1 MKLRVLFA
9 LLFLTFTAAVT
20 TIPCDAD
27 AARMGGGR
35 SFGSQP
41 AMRAPATRPQNPGY
55 APGAMTAP
63 QQRQSIP
70 QAAPQGRPGFFGG
83 FGGGMLG
90 GFLTGS
96 LLGSLFGSHSAGM
109 GAGAPGMMGSGGGIG
124 LLDILLIGAAVWL
137 LFRFLKRRHE
147 AQGSESQDN
156 AAYGTSYGGS
166 QRTPFDNGGMQRSD
180 AQPSGWDAL
189 REQSGGT
196 AGAFTSDNPDIP
208 AGFDVDGFLKGA
220 KMAYT
225 RMQSSWDRR
234 DIDDIAQFATAPV
247 IEELRRQKEEDPNPS
262 QTQILLI
269 NAQLTKFEEFGDQDR
284 ATVYFDVLMRENP
297 NQEQPEHACEYWT
310 FVREHD
316 TGSWKL
322 DGLQQAV

>member
-1 MKLRVLFA
+1 
-9 LLFLTFTAAVT
+9 
-20 TIPCDAD
+20 
-27 AARMGGGR
+27 
-35 SFGSQP
+35 
-41 AMRAPATRPQNPGY
+41 
-55 APGAMTAP
+55 
-63 QQRQSIP
+63 
-70 QAAPQGRPGFFGG
+70 
-83 FGGGMLG
+83 
-90 GFLTGS
+90 
-96 LLGSLFGSHSAGM
+96 
-109 GAGAPGMMGSGGGIG
+109 
-124 LLDILLIGAAVWL
+124 
-137 LFRFLKRRHE
+137 
-147 AQGSESQDN
+147 
-156 AAYGTSYGGS
+156 
-166 QRTPFDNGGMQRSD
+166 MQRSD

-234 DIDDIAQFATAPV
+234 DVDDIAQFATAPV